1 MVLPERIVP
10 VPSATYAASFAISI
24 LRGCI
29 GRPSRHA
36 AVFVRQGL
44 RDGRSGAA
52 DRLDAKPFV
61 IFHHDDA
68 SLGRPDDAPYD
79 RIIVTAA
86 TPSIDPA
93 LVAQLADDGRIVAPV
108 GDEDLQELVV
118 RDARGHEQHHG
129 AVRFVPLRGRAGFS

>member
-68 SLGRPDDAPYD
+68 SLGRLLLPTTVD
-79 RIIVTAA
+79 RLRPRFFNRPE
-86 TPSIDPA
+86 TPGHMD
-93 LVAQLADDGRIVAPV
+93 LVAGR
-108 GDEDLQELVV
+108 
-118 RDARGHEQHHG
+118 
-129 AVRFVPLRGRAGFS
+129 